1 MNLTIKN
8 IETIYKL
15 CVGYVTSK
23 RAQVLSACPYTDPKK
38 RADYME
44 RECGRDRVYNDAL
57 ALRDKLIQASENASI
72 VN

>member
-1 MNLTIKN
+1 MNLTTRN

-23 RAQVLSACPYTDPKK
+23 RAQVLSTCPYTDPKK

-57 ALRDKLIQASENASI
+57 ALRDKLIQASENTTV